1 MQHRWDLLPTP
12 PQFSQE
18 LSRKYGK
25 YVAKLLALRGLHTP
39 EEVRAF
45 LDPEF
50 YTSTPA
56 GSLPDLDRAVERLLR
71 ALELGEKIWIWG
83 DFDCDG
89 VTSTTLLLSTLQ
101 PLGFQVQFTL
111 PLRSGEG
118 HGLNRPRLEQ
128 VLAQGCQVLVTVD
141 CGVGNGA
148 EIELA
153 QSQGVDVIVTDHHT
167 LPDPLPPAYAV
178 VNPLRLPP
186 EHPLRFLPGVGVAY
200 KLVEALY
207 AALGIPNVEQHLD
220 LVAVGIVADVAV
232 LQRECRYLVQRG
244 LPVLA
249 NTQRLGLRAL
259 LEQEMSHTKRDLSA
273 QDIGF
278 RIAPKLNAI
287 GRLEDASLA
296 VELLTTTDPV
306 RAQDLVQRFVATNEE
321 RKQLTEQVIQ
331 EASQQADSLDL
342 TQERAIVLAG
352 SGWSQGVVG
361 IAAGRLAE
369 QYGCP
374 TVLIAKDEAAGR
386 GYGSGRSIPGVS
398 LVEAIEA
405 VRPLLLGGGG
415 HPMAA
420 GVQVDLSCLPA
431 LQLALRRELAAR
443 VSPDQ
448 HTRALNIE
456 IVIDLALLE
465 SQGRDAVAELDDLYQ
480 QLQLLQPFG
489 HGNPLPTVALMNFRP
504 SRSNPKASKNGQHLS
519 FHLQGAQGSRTLWF
533 WREGEQLAS
542 LGQLPALDLAL
553 HLEASNWDNQP
564 WQGKVLAVRPAGD
577 WHIPVFTP
585 RSLQVEDR
593 RQTSA
598 SPDSVIGMESSLMP
612 VSGASRHNGRIPP
625 PAPELLLARWPWLPA
640 DLAALLQEVQPQK
653 LILAASGHR
662 WEQIPT
668 QLTQLIQLWQSGQR
682 DPLYLS
688 EVTGFPVEWLA
699 ELSSS
704 KPIAPLLMSRVQ
716 ESQAFHRW
724 LDEAS
729 PQDIRQLCQ
738 RLLRPDPP
746 LTTDG
751 SGQGSLSQSPIT
763 GQNGQKP

>member
-1 MQHRWDLLPTP
+1 MRHRWDLLPTP
-12 PQFSQE
+12 PQFNPD

-25 YVAKLLALRGLHTP
+25 YAAKLLALRGLHTW
-39 EEVRAF
+39 EEVQAF
-45 LDPEF
+45 LHPER
-50 YTSTPA
+50 YTPTPA
-56 GSLPDLDRAVERLLR
+56 TSLPDLQRAVQRLLR

-89 VTSTTLLLSTLQ
+89 VTGTSLLLSALK

-111 PLRSGEG
+111 PLRSREG
-118 HGLNRPRLEQ
+118 HGLNQLRLEQ
-128 VLAQGCQVLVTVD
+128 VLAQGCQVLLTVD
-141 CGVGNGA
+141 CGVGNRA

-167 LPDPLPPAYAV
+167 LPDPLPAAYAV
-178 VNPLRLPP
+178 VNPLRLSA

-200 KLVEALY
+200 KLAEALY
-207 AALGIPNVEQHLD
+207 GALGIPDVEQHLD
-220 LVAVGIVADVAV
+220 LVAVGIVADLAV

-249 NTQRLGLRAL
+249 TTQRLGLRVL
-259 LEQEMSHTKRDLSA
+259 LEQEMSHSKRGLSA

-296 VELLTTTDPV
+296 VELLTTGNPL
-306 RAQDLVQRFVATNEE
+306 RAQELVQQFVAINEE
-321 RKQLTEQVIQ
+321 RKQLTQQVIQ

-342 TQERAIVLAG
+342 TQERALVLAG

-361 IAAGRLAE
+361 IAAAQLAKK
-369 QYGCP
+369 YGCP
-374 TVLIAKDEAAGR
+374 TVLIAKDEAVGR
-386 GYGSGRSIPGVS
+386 GYGSGRSIPGVN

-420 GVQVDLSCLPA
+420 GIQVELSQLPA
-431 LQLALRRELAAR
+431 LQWALRRELAAR
-443 VSPDQ
+443 VNPDQ
-448 HTRALNIE
+448 HTRALTIE

-465 SQGRDAVAELDDLYQ
+465 SQGQDAVAELDDVYW

-489 HGNPLPTVALMNFRP
+489 HGNPPPTVALMNFRP
-504 SRSNPKASKNGQHLS
+504 SHSNLEASKTGRNLS
-519 FHLQGAQGSRTLWF
+519 FYLKGARGSRTLWF
-533 WREGEQLAS
+533 WGEGEQLAS
-542 LGQLPALDLAL
+542 LRQLPALDIAFY
-553 HLEASNWDNQP
+553 LEAKDGGNQP

-577 WHIPVFTP
+577 WQIPVSP
-585 RSLQVEDR
+585 PKSLQVEDW
-593 RQTSA
+593 RQSA
-598 SPDSVIGMESSLMP
+598 SPDLIP
-612 VSGASRHNGRIPP
+612 VSAASRYDGQVPP

-640 DLAALLQEVQPQK
+640 DLAALLQQVQPQK

-662 WEQIPT
+662 WEQLPN

-682 DPLYLS
+682 DPQALS
-688 EVTGFPVEWLA
+688 EATGFPAEWLA
-699 ELSSS
+699 ELSGSE
-704 KPIAPLLMSRVQ
+704 PIAPLLMSRVQ

-729 PQDIRQLCQ
+729 PQDICQLCQ
-738 RLLRPDPP
+738 RLLRPDPL
-746 LTTDG
+746 LTIG
-751 SGQGSLSQSPIT
+751 RSE
-763 GQNGQKP
+763 

>member
-1 MQHRWDLLPTP
+1 MHYRWDLLPTP
-12 PQFSQE
+12 PQFNLE
-18 LSRKYGK
+18 LSRQYGK

-39 EEVRAF
+39 EQVQAF
-45 LDPEF
+45 LHPEC
-50 YTSTPA
+50 YIPTPPE
-56 GSLPDLDRAVERLLR
+56 SLPDLEKAVKRLLR
-71 ALELGEKIWIWG
+71 ARESEEKVWIWG

-89 VTSTTLLLSTLQ
+89 VTGTTLLLSALQ

-128 VLAQGCQVLVTVD
+128 ILAQGCQVLVTVD
-141 CGVGNGA
+141 CGVSNRA

-178 VNPLRLPP
+178 VNPLRLPL

-207 AALGIPNVEQHLD
+207 QVLGIPEVEKYLD

-244 LPVLA
+244 LLVLA

-259 LEQEMSHTKRDLSA
+259 LEREMGQVQRQLSA

-306 RAQDLVQRFVATNEE
+306 RAEELVQQFVATNEE

-331 EASQQADSLDL
+331 EASQQVESLDL
-342 TQERAIVLAG
+342 TQERAIVLAA

-374 TVLIAKDEAAGR
+374 TVLIAKDEAVGR
-386 GYGSGRSIPGVS
+386 GYGSGRSIPGVN
-398 LVEAIEA
+398 LLEAIEA

-420 GVQVDLSCLPA
+420 GIQVDLSCLPA

-465 SQGRDAVAELDDLYQ
+465 FQGRDAVAELDDLYQ

-504 SRSNPKASKNGQHLS
+504 SRSNPKASRNGQNLS

-542 LGQLPALDLAL
+542 LGQLPALDIAL
-553 HLEASNWDNQP
+553 YLEASHRDNSP
-564 WQGKVLAVRPAGD
+564 WQGRVLAVRPAGD
-577 WHIPVFTP
+577 WQAPVST
-585 RSLQVEDR
+585 SSNLQVEDR
-593 RQTSA
+593 RDNPMLEPIGSA
-598 SPDSVIGMESSLMP
+598 SCYDG
-612 VSGASRHNGRIPP
+612 HRIPP

-738 RLLRPDPP
+738 RLLRPDLLLVGAEIEP
-746 LTTDG
+746 G
-751 SGQGSLSQSPIT
+751 SDSHGSR
-763 GQNGQKP
+763 QKA